1 MVVSTVEY
9 LIPTYILGEAVG
21 MPHWDGGRRDAN
33 TRTPVNASVQHP
45 AVTSFI
51 CLIAIQKHNHMML
64 LDADSLT
71 SDPSLIMNFI
81 QLLLMMV
88 NERVVI

>member
-1 MVVSTVEY
+1 MFFSNQVQ
-9 LIPTYILGEAVG
+9 ARRNVG
-21 MPHWDGGRRDAN
+21 KTLRPLFCFCFC
-33 TRTPVNASVQHP
+33 VCLFNASVQHP

-71 SDPSLIMNFI
+71 SDPSLVNNFI
-81 QLLLMMV
+81 QLLLMMF